1 MICLQVQEI
10 LDEDEALSTDPSQ
23 GRQRTRRVL
32 AMRHIRY
39 CCGQRFFFFF
49 FLFFRMAPSQMPK
62 VRCLIANYPT
72 GV

>member
-39 CCGQRFFFFF
+39 CCGQMFFF
-49 FLFFRMAPSQMPK
+49 FLIFRMAPSQMPK